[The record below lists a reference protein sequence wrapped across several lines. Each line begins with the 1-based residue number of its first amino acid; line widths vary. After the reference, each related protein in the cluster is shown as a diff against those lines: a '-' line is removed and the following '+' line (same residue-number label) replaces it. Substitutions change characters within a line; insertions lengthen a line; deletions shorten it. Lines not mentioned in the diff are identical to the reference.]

1 MAQILLNIPEGTKA
15 ALVILA
21 GSGSVSAYCREA
33 IEAALIRDGAML
45 PKPEDA
51 QPIPVAQS
59 HKVTY
64 RSSLGT
70 LEETTITAT
79 HDEIYSMFREVIK
92 IE

>member
-1 MAQILLNIPEGTKA
+1 MAQILLNVPEGTKA
-15 ALVILA
+15 ALIILA

-51 QPIPVAQS
+51 QPVPVA
-59 HKVTY
+59 KAYRVTY

-70 LEETTITAT
+70 LEEVDITAT
-79 HDEIYSMFREVIK
+79 KEQIFAMFPQVIK